1 MQYLTDRMGAAEA
14 RDRKGLEL
22 VAANAFFT
30 ASGLAASTSLASVRR
45 LIAGGL
51 IAIWTD
57 GGVDRLDLTS
67 KGREVVER
75 SWRVW

>member
-1 MQYLTDRMGAAEA
+1 MEYRTGSMGRAER
-14 RDRKGLEL
+14 RDREGLEL

-30 ASGLAASTSLASVRR
+30 RSTLARQTSNASVNR

-51 IAIWTD
+51 LTQVMRD
-57 GGVDRLDLTS
+57 GMRYLEITG
-67 KGREVVER
+67 KGREVVKH

>member
-1 MQYLTDRMGAAEA
+1 MQYLTDRMGRAER
-14 RDRKGLEL
+14 RDRQGLEL

-30 ASGLAASTSLASVRR
+30 RATLARQTSDASVNR

-51 IAIWTD
+51 LTQVMRD
-57 GGVDRLDLTS
+57 GMRYLEITS
-67 KGREVVER
+67 KGREVVKH